1 MWLIGFSGGFVV
13 IEPAP
18 YEFIIALAAVLFF
31 ATGMKLRAAHLP
43 LLILLAL
50 SNIGYLIAVVP
61 VVSAEGTVT
70 WTAISCFMSATALF
84 LALAMG
90 EDTATRLDRLLK
102 GYLAVAV
109 LLSLFGILTY
119 FHLLP
124 GSDIFLFGQRSRATF
139 KDPNVLAAFLVLPA
153 MLAVQ
158 RMMLGRLRD
167 VLAGG
172 FMTLVIAIE
181 LLLAFSRGAWA
192 AAVAA
197 AAGLLWLSFLTGTSS
212 RERLRIAAIAAAGIT
227 AVAIVIPAV
236 IAVPQVR
243 DLFVERASLI
253 QSYDAGR
260 FGRFG
265 RHILGAELALDHP
278 LGIGPLQFSKLFPED
293 PHNAFLDAFMAGG
306 WLGGAAWAALI
317 IVTLLVGLRFA
328 FVEVP
333 WRRPYIALYASFLAL
348 TGESY
353 IIDVEHWRH
362 YFLIIG
368 ALWGLFIAAANRR
381 DQVTQVP
388 RRAALP
394 RHP

>member
-333 WRRPYIALYASFLAL
+333 WRRHYIALYASFLAL